1 MLIIVIEFNADR
13 KLCKTFDNF
22 SHSDF
27 MKLIQIEKTRN
38 PDDSYFDETV
48 PVAFFDVQYFHEQC
62 IKLPNWRAGKYV
74 TIKLITSGGKLL
86 LVVVVGSSALCLT
99 VGNIYIGDKTNIDI
113 EFVGVVG
120 FEAGKVPTEGYDI
133 GRQSILDLDLISA
146 LPNFTNILTRAD
158 VRIFQNCLRK

>member
-1 MLIIVIEFNADR
+1 M
-13 KLCKTFDNF
+13 
-22 SHSDF
+22 
-27 MKLIQIEKTRN
+27 
-38 PDDSYFDETV
+38 
-48 PVAFFDVQYFHEQC
+48 
-62 IKLPNWRAGKYV
+62 
-74 TIKLITSGGKLL
+74 
-86 LVVVVGSSALCLT
+86 GSSALLSNRLD
-99 VGNIYIGDKTNIDI
+99 NIYIGDKTNIDI